1 MSMEELKANVSN
13 IQRSS
18 VHDGPGLRTVIFFL
32 KCPLRCKWCQNPETL
47 SGVPR
52 LMFAVQNCAGCG
64 ACIPACPEHAVAPD
78 ESGGIVTDMGKC
90 RHCFACAGECYF
102 DARKPSGKE
111 YTVSALFRELR
122 KDEVVFKTSGGGV
135 TLSGGEPTQQI
146 EFCGALLTLCKDAG
160 IHTAMETC
168 GFVPW
173 EKLSTLLD
181 KVDLFL
187 YDIKTANAAA
197 SRRWTG
203 VDNALILSNAEKLAA
218 AGANLVMRVPLIPGM
233 NDTDEAFG
241 EIVAFCRRLP
251 GVNEMHIL
259 PFHQV
264 GASKYDML
272 GAFYELTDWEEESA
286 EATQRCKQLAERAG
300 FKVSVGGTGFA
311 QSSFVSGR

>member
-1 MSMEELKANVSN
+1 MEELKAYVSN

-18 VHDGPGLRTVIFFL
+18 VHDGPGLRTVVFFL

-52 LMFAVQNCAGCG
+52 LMFARQNCAVCG
-64 ACIPACPEHAVAPD
+64 ACIPVCPEQAISLD
-78 ESGGIVTDMGKC
+78 ESCGIVTDMDKC
-90 RHCFACAGECYF
+90 RHCFACVDECYF

-111 YTVSALFRELR
+111 YTVSTLFKELC
-122 KDEVVFKTSGGGV
+122 KDEVVFETSGGGV
-135 TLSGGEPTQQI
+135 TLSGGEPTQHI
-146 EFCGALLTLCKDAG
+146 EFCGALLTLLKDAG

-173 EKLSTLLD
+173 EKLNTLIG

-187 YDIKTANAAA
+187 YDIKTADAAA
-197 SRRWTG
+197 SKQWTG
-203 VDNALILSNAEKLAA
+203 VDSALILNNAQKLAA
-218 AGANLVMRVPLIPGM
+218 AGANMVIRVPLIPGV

-264 GASKYDML
+264 GAFKYDML
-272 GAFYELTDWEEESA
+272 AAGYELADWEEESA
-286 EATQRCKQLAERAG
+286 DAAQRCKELAECAG

-311 QSSFVSGR
+311 QNSTIAR